1 VGDKQ
6 KISDTGVRSAPKLN
20 LQNKSCAIRKFYIDI
35 RTKQQV
41 KEEVSAYNQL
51 HQTVTSGK
59 ETKIII
65 KRNWVL
71 VPVTLTYGSRNIDT
85 WLLLDTGASII
96 ALYRKAANKLTIK
109 DTRKAKLVVA
119 GGKTID
125 VDIAKLSSVQAGPFL
140 KKGLYIGIID
150 YSGPEMEHHGLLWVN
165 FLKILIT
172 KLTSKKR

>member
-1 VGDKQ
+1 MYIDR
-6 KISDTGVRSAPKLN
+6 SDQRYFQLGEQGTYSNGVDRN
-20 LQNKSCAIRKFYIDI
+20 GTYVITEGNRKFYIDI

-96 ALYRKAANKLTIK
+96 ALHRKAANKIDDQGYPK
-109 DTRKAKLVVA
+109 
-119 GGKTID
+119 GKTC
-125 VDIAKLSSVQAGPFL
+125 SCRGW
-140 KKGLYIGIID
+140 
-150 YSGPEMEHHGLLWVN
+150 EN
-165 FLKILIT
+165 N
-172 KLTSKKR
+172 